1 MSWWRSLVW
10 WLFKGFFEVLT
21 KLFFHRSKI
30 QTSVYIAYMTTAIVI
45 TPRVMDSVLISR
57 TPLRFRVV
65 SEIVMLSG
73 TKSRK
78 SLILLDMILTI
89 VQILAKIWRGMVWQL
104 QGRKC
109 INSNWQL
116 LSSHPVLKTKKF
128 LVDVVPWLPLLPNC

>member
-1 MSWWRSLVW
+1 
-10 WLFKGFFEVLT
+10 
-21 KLFFHRSKI
+21 
-30 QTSVYIAYMTTAIVI
+30 MTTAIVV

-57 TPLRFRVV
+57 TLLRFRVV

-89 VQILAKIWRGMVWQL
+89 VQILAKKWRGMVWQL

-109 INSNWQL
+109 INSN
-116 LSSHPVLKTKKF
+116 
-128 LVDVVPWLPLLPNC
+128 

>member
-1 MSWWRSLVW
+1 
-10 WLFKGFFEVLT
+10 
-21 KLFFHRSKI
+21 
-30 QTSVYIAYMTTAIVI
+30 MTTAIVV

-57 TPLRFRVV
+57 TLLRFRVV

-109 INSNWQL
+109 INSN
-116 LSSHPVLKTKKF
+116 
-128 LVDVVPWLPLLPNC
+128 

>member
-1 MSWWRSLVW
+1 
-10 WLFKGFFEVLT
+10 
-21 KLFFHRSKI
+21 
-30 QTSVYIAYMTTAIVI
+30 MTTAIVI

-65 SEIVMLSG
+65 SEIVMLFG

-89 VQILAKIWRGMVWQL
+89 VQLLAKIWRGMVWQL

-109 INSNWQL
+109 INSN
-116 LSSHPVLKTKKF
+116 
-128 LVDVVPWLPLLPNC
+128 

>member
-1 MSWWRSLVW
+1 
-10 WLFKGFFEVLT
+10 
-21 KLFFHRSKI
+21 
-30 QTSVYIAYMTTAIVI
+30 MTTAIVV

-89 VQILAKIWRGMVWQL
+89 VQILAKIWRGVMWQL

-109 INSNWQL
+109 INSN
-116 LSSHPVLKTKKF
+116 
-128 LVDVVPWLPLLPNC
+128 